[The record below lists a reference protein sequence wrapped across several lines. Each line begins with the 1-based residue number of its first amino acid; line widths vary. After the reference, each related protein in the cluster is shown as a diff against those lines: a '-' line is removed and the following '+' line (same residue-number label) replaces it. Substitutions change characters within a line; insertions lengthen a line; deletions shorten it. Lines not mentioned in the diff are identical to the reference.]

1 MSATEGLFLG
11 CARRK
16 TSSVST
22 IRFTRSSGDVS
33 TSHSEIPRR
42 RNRHTRSVR
51 RVGRADCPRALPPE
65 TRRPSTCTMTRT
77 CHSDAPSAS
86 LDSSRVTLKKVALIP
101 PCEDAESSGCPAM
114 TNAGRRTGSTMDLRS
129 FCSSTAPTAPSAS
142 SVRRCR
148 RSTELP
154 RRQSRSGRRRGRIPP
169 ACVMFALREGSD
181 PGPPGQTSGPSLGS
195 RALCSRAPL
204 FNGVPKRA
212 WT

>member
-65 TRRPSTCTMTRT
+65 TRPPEHLHDDQNVSVGRAQCLPRLQPRDAQEGRT
-77 CHSDAPSAS
+77 Y
-86 LDSSRVTLKKVALIP
+86 P
-101 PCEDAESSGCPAM
+101 PCEECRKLWLPGDDERWQAYWVDDGPEELLLFYCPDCAE
-114 TNAGRRTGSTMDLRS
+114 
-129 FCSSTAPTAPSAS
+129 
-142 SVRRCR
+142 
-148 RSTELP
+148 
-154 RRQSRSGRRRGRIPP
+154 
-169 ACVMFALREGSD
+169 REFS
-181 PGPPGQTSGPSLGS
+181 QTL
-195 RALCSRAPL
+195 
-204 FNGVPKRA
+204 
-212 WT
+212 